1 MKTHRYA
8 FTAAV
13 LALGALIAMPGLA
26 QELTK
31 LKGRVVG
38 ERCAKAGK
46 IGECY
51 LKWADPMVL
60 YTEEGDQYAI
70 DFGGRHQVPQER
82 LDEAFGREV
91 EVHGWLIGGAKVQMS
106 QLNILRP
113 AAGQEFFKG
122 GM

>member
-1 MKTHRYA
+1 MRTHRYA

-26 QELTK
+26 QELAK
-31 LKGRVVG
+31 LKGRIVG

-82 LDEAFGREV
+82 LDEAFGQEV

-113 AAGQEFFKG
+113 AAGKEFFKG
-122 GM
+122 

>member
-1 MKTHRYA
+1 MRTHRHA
-8 FTAAV
+8 FAAAA
-13 LALGALIAMPGLA
+13 LALGALIAGPGFA
-26 QELTK
+26 QDLTK
-31 LKGRVVG
+31 LKGRIIG

-60 YTEEGDQYAI
+60 YTEEGDRYAI

-82 LDEAFGREV
+82 LDEAFGQEV

-113 AAGQEFFKG
+113 VAGKEFFKG
-122 GM
+122 

>member
-1 MKTHRYA
+1 MNTTHVA
-8 FTAAV
+8 IAAAV
-13 LALGALIAMPGLA
+13 LAISVISPHAAA

-31 LKGRVVG
+31 IKGRIVG

-60 YTEEGDQYAI
+60 YTEDGDQYAI
-70 DFGGRHQVPQER
+70 DLGGRNRVAQEG
-82 LDEAFGREV
+82 LDEAFGQEV
-91 EVHGWLIGGAKVQMS
+91 EVHGWVIGGTKVQIS

-113 AAGQEFFKG
+113 AAGKEFFKG
-122 GM
+122 

>member
-1 MKTHRYA
+1 MRTHRYA

-13 LALGALIAMPGLA
+13 LALGTLIAMPGLA

-31 LKGRVVG
+31 VKGRIVG

-60 YTEEGDQYAI
+60 YTEDGDQYAI

-82 LDEAFGREV
+82 LDEAFGQEV
-91 EVHGWLIGGAKVQMS
+91 EVHGWLIGGTKVQMS

-113 AAGQEFFKG
+113 AAGKEFFKG
-122 GM
+122 